1 MIAFVLT
8 ISHIVYLT
16 ASWQRQTREGTT
28 DPVKAAIR
36 YVGLVSVWSLA
47 ANLLGFASL
56 LFVSAK
62 PLRQFGM
69 SGVIAAVLAIICAY
83 LICPAL
89 RHRCARRTGQMVFT
103 TGLRSEPILLL
114 PHKIVEADSA
124 RKHLLRR

>member
-69 SGVIAAVLAIICAY
+69 SGVGCDRGSPRHHLCVPDLPGVASSMR
-83 LICPAL
+83 PANWSD
-89 RHRCARRTGQMVFT
+89 
-103 TGLRSEPILLL
+103 GLHDWPEERADTASATQDCRS
-114 PHKIVEADSA
+114 
-124 RKHLLRR
+124 